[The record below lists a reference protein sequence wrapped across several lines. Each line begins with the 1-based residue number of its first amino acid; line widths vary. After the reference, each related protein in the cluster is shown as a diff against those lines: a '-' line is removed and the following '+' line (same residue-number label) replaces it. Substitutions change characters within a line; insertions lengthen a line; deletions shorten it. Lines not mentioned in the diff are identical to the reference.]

1 MTVAL
6 LDNGTFFF
14 PGPTEVRAEVLQ
26 AMTRPMVAHR
36 GAVFEDL
43 FGRLQAALQVIFGTS
58 RPVYISSSSATGL
71 MEAGVRCA
79 PAGRI
84 LSIVNGAFSARFAA
98 IVAASGRE
106 NDVLEVRW
114 GDTVDLDRLAAQ
126 LKATR
131 YAAVTVVHSETSTGA
146 LTDVRAVTR
155 LAHDHG
161 AVCLVDSVTGIGA
174 AELRFDEWELD
185 YALTGSQ
192 KALALPPGLA
202 FATASSAFIESAKQQ
217 PGRGLYFDLV
227 EFDAYAL
234 KNQTPNT
241 PAIPLFF
248 AADVQLPAIA
258 AETMRA
264 RWDRHASMAN
274 RTDQWVDQ
282 LAARHDEALRVLA
295 VRGHR
300 SPSVT
305 SIMLPPS
312 VTATAVLRAVALE
325 GFTIGS
331 GYGKNKETSVRIGHM
346 GDHTL
351 AGLERCLAAC
361 DRAFDAVMP
370 QRRT

>member
-1 MTVAL
+1 MTMPL
-6 LDNGTFFF
+6 LTHGTFFF
-14 PGPTEVRAEVLQ
+14 PGPTEVRPEVLH
-26 AMTRPMVAHR
+26 AMTQPMVPHR
-36 GAVFEDL
+36 GPGFEGL
-43 FGRLQAALQVIFGTS
+43 YARLQTSLQQIFCTS

-98 IVAASGRE
+98 IVKATARE
-106 NDVLEVRW
+106 GDVMDVAW
-114 GDTVDLDRLAAQ
+114 GETVDLDRLAER
-126 LKATR
+126 LRATR

-146 LTDVRAVTR
+146 LTDVRTVTR
-155 LAHDHG
+155 LARENG
-161 AVCLVDSVTGIGA
+161 AVCLVDSVTGIGG
-174 AELRFDEWELD
+174 AELLFDAWELD

-202 FATASSAFIESAKQQ
+202 FAAASSAFIDGARTQ

-248 AADVQLPAIA
+248 AADVQLAAIA
-258 AETMRA
+258 AETMPA
-264 RWDRHASMAN
+264 RWDRHAAMAQ
-274 RTDQWVDQ
+274 RTYAWVDA
-282 LAARHDEALRVLA
+282 LAERHGDALRVLA
-295 VRGHR
+295 TAGRR

-305 SIMLPPS
+305 SIVLPAS
-312 VTATAVLRAVALE
+312 LTASAVLRAVAE
-325 GFTIGS
+325 RGFTIGS

-351 AGLERCLAAC
+351 EGLERCLAAC
-361 DRAFDAVMP
+361 DSAFDALI
-370 QRRT
+370 TA